1 MADVTYRSA
10 YGKGLYGVEAY
21 GVSGAF
27 KEGEAIVI
35 GVTSTASAVVR
46 VRLAASIV
54 ASSSSNASA
63 ATRVRE
69 VSATKARHQALPQA
83 IQVILSAYAWVL
95 LRLRL
100 AQV

>member
-54 ASSSSNASA
+54 ASS
-63 ATRVRE
+63 
-69 VSATKARHQALPQA
+69 
-83 IQVILSAYAWVL
+83 
-95 LRLRL
+95 
-100 AQV
+100 